1 MVDIDL
7 PVMMSL
13 SPEPDSPVPST
24 VRAKTPNKC
33 SILDEDADLIEILWK
48 QDIDIGVPR
57 DHFRFP
63 GEESNDVEDVEIA
76 TSKDKLDLKGEKKE
90 KTKQGEKK
98 KNDEDPPDKS
108 PSDDD
113 PWAGLPYRIDD
124 ETGA

>member
-1 MVDIDL
+1 M
-7 PVMMSL
+7 
-13 SPEPDSPVPST
+13 
-24 VRAKTPNKC
+24 
-33 SILDEDADLIEILWK
+33 
-48 QDIDIGVPR
+48 Q
-57 DHFRFP
+57 
-63 GEESNDVEDVEIA
+63 
-76 TSKDKLDLKGEKKE
+76 GEKKE